1 MTTVMDLTRI
11 KAFAFDIDGVA
22 TDGGVFCNS
31 DGDLLRTYD
40 AKDGFAIRMAV
51 MNGYHVAVVTGG
63 SSESIRKRMATS
75 GVKPEDVF
83 LHSRRKIE
91 DLDTFCARYGLSRKE
106 VMFFGDDIPDMECMQ
121 ASGCGVCPSDA
132 VEEVKAIADWVSGF
146 PGGKGCLRNAIETTL
161 RTQGKWDFN
170 AGRYKKLF

>member
-1 MTTVMDLTRI
+1 MTSDMDLRKI

-51 MNGYHVAVVTGG
+51 MNGFHVAVVTGG

-83 LHSRRKIE
+83 LHSRRKID
-91 DLDTFCARYGLSRKE
+91 DLNTFCARYGLSPKE
-106 VMFFGDDIPDMECMQ
+106 VMFFGDDVPDMECMQ
-121 ASGCGVCPSDA
+121 ASGCGVCPADA
-132 VEEVKAIADWVSGF
+132 VTEVQKVADWMTDA
-146 PGGKGCLRNAIETTL
+146 PGGKGCLREAIEKTL
-161 RTQGKWDFN
+161 RKQGKWIFN
-170 AGRYKKLF
+170 SEEYKNKF